1 MVTFEVAVNATN
13 IALIQPD
20 WDAPRHVVAYSTC
33 RQGGFSKGVYE
44 SLNVG
49 DHVGDVNQHVAA
61 NRALLPNADGIV
73 WLQQVHG
80 NHCLVLS
87 RDTVLAK
94 KKALADASISANSSQ
109 ACAVMTADCLPVLLC
124 DEKGSVVAAVHAGW
138 RGLADGI
145 IEQTVASMAV
155 LPHTLMAWLGPAISQ
170 QNFEVG
176 AEVYQAFSQ
185 YQSAFE
191 HSVNYLSESPKYQCD
206 LYKIAKQKLHALGI
220 LRVSGGQY
228 CTYDQENLFFSH
240 RRASHQG
247 HAATGR
253 MVSVIYLNK
262 P

>member
-13 IALIQPD
+13 IKLIQPD
-20 WDAPRHVVAYSTC
+20 WDAPSHVMAYSTC
-33 RQGGFSKGVYE
+33 RQGGFSTGVYA

-49 DHVGDVNQHVAA
+49 DHVGDRNQDVAA

-80 NHCLVLS
+80 SHCLVLAS
-87 RDTVLAK
+87 DTVLATK
-94 KKALADASISANSSQ
+94 KVLADASISSNSLQ

-124 DEKGSVVAAVHAGW
+124 DDKGSIVAAVHAGW

-145 IEQTVASMAV
+145 IEQTVATMAV
-155 LPHTLMAWLGPAISQ
+155 QPHTLMAWLGPAIGQ

-176 AEVYQAFSQ
+176 VEVYQAFSQ
-185 YQSAFE
+185 YQNAFE
-191 HSVNYLSESPKYQCD
+191 HSVNYRSESPKYQCD

-220 LRVSGGQY
+220 MRVSGGQY
-228 CTYDQENLFFSH
+228 CTYAQENLFFSH

-247 HAATGR
+247 HATTGR

-262 P
+262 T